1 MKELVTEI
9 VKALVD
15 KPEHVSVAEIEGD
28 HISVLEVRVAK
39 SDTDLIIGLDAICR
53 SGQCTKRRLARS
65 AVLSEDQ
72 HPAKFSFNALSTK
85 QSR

>member
-28 HISVLEVRVAK
+28 HISVLEVSVVNSK
-39 SDTDLIIGLDAICR
+39 ELICPIKI
-53 SGQCTKRRLARS
+53 
-65 AVLSEDQ
+65 
-72 HPAKFSFNALSTK
+72 
-85 QSR
+85 